1 VAEVFM
7 KFDLET
13 ATTALCI
20 WEELLNRYSNESID
34 AYSRKRDAVGAC
46 QMRELVVLKLAP
58 AIELAWETV
67 GEEYTESFDWE
78 FIPEF
83 LTHAEPILSQVN
95 NTDCWNIPDDVAIQ
109 IARKIISE
117 GVADGSDR

>member
-1 VAEVFM
+1 M

-20 WEELLNRYSNESID
+20 WEELLIRYGNKSID
-34 AYSRKRDAVGAC
+34 AFSRKRDAVGAC

-67 GEEYTESFDWE
+67 NEEYAESFDWE

-83 LTHAEPILSQVN
+83 LNHAEPILSKIN
-95 NTDCWNIPDDVAIQ
+95 NADCWDIPDDVAIQ
-109 IARKIISE
+109 IARKIIS
-117 GVADGSDR
+117 DGAAEDSDR

>member
-1 VAEVFM
+1 M
-7 KFDLET
+7 KFDLEA

-46 QMRELVVLKLAP
+46 QMRELVVLNLTP

-67 GEEYTESFDWE
+67 GEEYAESFDWE

-83 LTHAEPILSQVN
+83 LNHAEPILAKSNDN
-95 NTDCWNIPDDVAIQ
+95 NFWNIPDDVAIQ
-109 IARKIISE
+109 IARKIIS
-117 GVADGSDR
+117 DGAGYVSDR